1 LITCGPAHTL
11 QRPSPTT
18 HKGPF
23 VRLTLPS
30 SHLLNEAKKI
40 YIATPEAGAV
50 DFQSFFT
57 FGVSLFTI
65 VDAIGNVPF
74 FVAATEHFAGS
85 ARRWIIERASFIAA
99 VVLIFF
105 LLVGKF
111 ILDMLKVTVSSF
123 QIAAGIVL
131 FIISWD
137 LLLART
143 SGTKTTEDERNE
155 ALSKDDIAVF
165 PLAIPLLSGPGAITW
180 CMYNG
185 SQTTDIAS
193 KAIMLAVV
201 VAVMMASLLILEAGA
216 AITAAIGLTG
226 MKVIRRIMGL
236 LLSAVAVNYVV
247 EGIKRTMPYMVS

>member
-1 LITCGPAHTL
+1 MGSTN
-11 QRPSPTT
+11 RS
-18 HKGPF
+18 
-23 VRLTLPS
+23 
-30 SHLLNEAKKI
+30 KKI
-40 YIATPEAGAV
+40 YIAIRQAAGV
-50 DFQSFFT
+50 DLQSYLT

-74 FVAATEHFAGS
+74 FVAATENFAAP
-85 ARRWIIERASFIAA
+85 ARRWVIERASLIAA
-99 VVLIFF
+99 VVLMFF
-105 LLVGKF
+105 LLVGKV
-111 ILDMLKVTVSSF
+111 ILDLLSVTLSSF

-137 LLLART
+137 LMLART
-143 SGTKTTEDERNE
+143 SGTKSTEDERNE

-185 SQTTDIAS
+185 SRSAGIAS
-193 KAIMLAVV
+193 KAIMLGI
-201 VAVMMASLLILEAGA
+201 VAIVMLISFVILETGA
-216 AITAAIGLTG
+216 AIMGAIGVTG

-247 EGIKRTMPYMVS
+247 EGVKNTLPHMLG

>member
-1 LITCGPAHTL
+1 LL
-11 QRPSPTT
+11 DW
-18 HKGPF
+18 
-23 VRLTLPS
+23 LTLPP
-30 SHLLNEAKKI
+30 SHLAIWWIPGIQSTAKMARAKKI
-40 YIATPEAGAV
+40 YITTPEAAAV
-50 DFQSFFT
+50 NFQSFFT

-74 FVAATEHFAGS
+74 FVAATQNFSAS

-111 ILDMLKVTVSSF
+111 ILDLLNVTVESF

-165 PLAIPLLSGPGAITW
+165 PLAIPLLSGPGAITT

-185 SQTTDIAS
+185 SQSGDLVS

-201 VAVMMASLLILEAGA
+201 AAVMMISFLILEAGSL
-216 AITAAIGLTG
+216 IMGAIGLTG

-236 LLSAVAVNYVV
+236 LLSAVGVNYVV
-247 EGIKRTMPYMVS
+247 EGIKHTVPHIVG